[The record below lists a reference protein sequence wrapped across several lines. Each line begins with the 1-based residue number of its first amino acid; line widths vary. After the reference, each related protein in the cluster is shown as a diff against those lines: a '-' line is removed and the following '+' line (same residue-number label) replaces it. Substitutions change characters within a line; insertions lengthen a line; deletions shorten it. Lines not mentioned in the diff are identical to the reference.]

1 MVEGMNTSQ
10 DTLSIITA
18 CPYCQFEN
26 VLRVAPHQLPFHMAI
41 VNCEQEEGGCDVHYA
56 VRISVEKAPD
66 QVLIHAT
73 TGKIDFMWKKRGLPD
88 DHPENPDR
96 PEGHAETIDQI
107 RDCHDP
113 VLDTTEEI
121 IQSTINFM
129 RPEIIEKARD
139 RMTSMKGWIA
149 IGDDARIIQEGTEGV
164 WVEGS
169 VFVNLAELLSLADQK
184 ERGEK
189 IKIRG
194 PEDIQ

>member
-1 MVEGMNTSQ
+1 MNTSQ

-26 VLRVAPHQLPFHMAI
+26 IIRAMPYQLPYHMEI
-41 VNCEQEEGGCDVHYA
+41 VCCDQEEGGCDTHYA
-56 VRISVEKAPD
+56 ARLSVEKTAD
-66 QVLIHAT
+66 QVLIHVT
-73 TGKIDFMWKKRGLPD
+73 TGKIDFMWNKRGLPKD
-88 DHPENPDR
+88 HPDHPEHPK
-96 PEGHAETIDQI
+96 GHAETIDQI
-107 RDCHDP
+107 RDHHDP

-184 ERGEK
+184 ERGSRV
-189 IKIRG
+189 KIRG